1 METIVHQITEELSK
15 KILNLIKNNGL
26 SDISRFASEAL
37 GCCKESVGELIVSS
51 VSQLNEEIRRDKGFR
66 KEQGLVL
73 KEKDRPRSIFT
84 DVGMIDFKRDY
95 FWSKIGR

>member
-37 GCCKESVGELIVSS
+37 YCCKESVGELIVSS

-73 KEKDRPRSIFT
+73 KE
-84 DVGMIDFKRDY
+84 
-95 FWSKIGR
+95 